1 MMMNIDDLPPKYR
14 KQAEEKM
21 GRTRAKTTPKKPKY
35 NNVKES
41 YGNIK
46 FDSKKERE
54 RFEELMFMRE
64 QGLISNLKLQHNFT
78 LREGYTTPEGER
90 IRGTV
95 YKADFTYYDDRG
107 NFIIE
112 DVKGVP
118 TDIYKLKKKMMM
130 DKGYRIKEV

>member
-1 MMMNIDDLPPKYR
+1 
-14 KQAEEKM
+14 M
-21 GRTRAKTTPKKPKY
+21 GRTRAKTTPQKPKY

-54 RFEELMFMRE
+54 RFEELIFMRE

-118 TDIYKLKKKMMM
+118 TDVYKLKKKMMM